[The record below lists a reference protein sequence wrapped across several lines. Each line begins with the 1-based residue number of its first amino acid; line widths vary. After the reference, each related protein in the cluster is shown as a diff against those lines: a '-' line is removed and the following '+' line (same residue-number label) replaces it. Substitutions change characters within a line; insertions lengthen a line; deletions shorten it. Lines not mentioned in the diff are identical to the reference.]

1 MNVGSSI
8 EKLSRI
14 EKKDSSVTKRRK
26 NFILS
31 NGQRRNHKEDKNIP
45 KSVDTNAKKSNENKD
60 NIKIKSK
67 IKITIEAK
75 VKQLK
80 NNNNINYN
88 TIYKNKKRNIE
99 IRNKKNLMNEVKS
112 EEKENNRKNKNFIIE
127 EIEESKGINNIGNKK
142 IKENNK
148 ENKLNDNNI
157 PNNKNINKLNKK
169 SITNKNVI
177 SNKKKFNK
185 LIDKKDSDKKKK
197 LKRLVEKKNITER
210 TIKINCY
217 NINRQNEANDTENEN
232 EEIIMNTEI
241 NKYVKLSKLMR
252 RMKDKE
258 KKVKNNNS
266 KRNKSSI
273 DEDSSIKTKKINITE
288 REEIILKNK
297 EKENLPMTDRYE
309 NENKTYLYIQ
319 PKKRNI
325 ITNIYNCKYKKNNNN
340 IIKSKRPEKMF
351 KNINKKFID
360 TSVSFDRTNDEIAK
374 NNKDNLIITNEVN
387 HIEENDDSQ
396 MESSE
401 NSKTKT
407 NENDNNYENTCKEE
421 EELKKKEKDIKYLKL
436 KSKHKKFS
444 IVIKSDNDNLNKTST
459 IKQYTYKTDKER
471 INKNNKVYTHNFK
484 KAKTK
489 NINNNQNYD
498 KIKML
503 NNQKYNDERNHS
515 INHHTTINNYQKYLN
530 YTMQSDIKSKDSNGF
545 LNKKNK
551 YKNLEFSIYDDD
563 NNILKIFDLNSICC
577 CKNYNDIKE
586 IKEKIKKELDNK
598 KVKYNLKKNKYC
610 CYYKNDNKFEIEIYP
625 IYDINNIYII
635 KTIKKF
641 GNIQLVKD
649 ISRNILSKLN
659 LIID

>member
-1 MNVGSSI
+1 M
-8 EKLSRI
+8 
-14 EKKDSSVTKRRK
+14 
-26 NFILS
+26 
-31 NGQRRNHKEDKNIP
+31 
-45 KSVDTNAKKSNENKD
+45 
-60 NIKIKSK
+60 
-67 IKITIEAK
+67 
-75 VKQLK
+75 
-80 NNNNINYN
+80 
-88 TIYKNKKRNIE
+88 
-99 IRNKKNLMNEVKS
+99 
-112 EEKENNRKNKNFIIE
+112 
-127 EIEESKGINNIGNKK
+127 
-142 IKENNK
+142 
-148 ENKLNDNNI
+148 
-157 PNNKNINKLNKK
+157 
-169 SITNKNVI
+169 
-177 SNKKKFNK
+177 
-185 LIDKKDSDKKKK
+185 DKKGSDKKKK

-210 TIKINCY
+210 TIKIKSY
-217 NINRQNEANDTENEN
+217 KINRQNEVNDIEKEN

-241 NKYVKLSKLMR
+241 SKYVKLSKLMR
-252 RMKDKE
+252 RMKDK
-258 KKVKNNNS
+258 KNKIKNNNS

-297 EKENLPMTDRYE
+297 GKENFPMADRFE

-325 ITNIYNCKYKKNNNN
+325 ITNIYNYKYQKNNNN
-340 IIKSKRPEKMF
+340 NNIMKSKRPEKIF
-351 KNINKKFID
+351 KKINKKFID
-360 TSVSFDRTNDEIAK
+360 TSISFDRTNDEIIK
-374 NNKDNLIITNEVN
+374 NNKDNIIITNEVN